1 MVQKSIHD
9 LSFQPDLSF
18 TTFSLHHSLYWSFCC
33 SMYSP
38 SIFLLQDICNG
49 WSLPRKFFP
58 SILVAHFFSFFMSL
72 LKWHVV
78 NNAFSDH
85 SMRWQFL
92 ALAIHV
98 HLACMC
104 VKSLQSFQ
112 LFTTLCT
119 MDGQAPLSM
128 GFSRQEY
135 WSGLPCPSPGDLPN
149 PGIEPTSPAL
159 QVDSLF
165 QISSFQ
171 FSHSVTSNSLPPHE
185 IQHSRLPCPPPAPG
199 ACSNSRPLSQ

>member
-1 MVQKSIHD
+1 
-9 LSFQPDLSF
+9 
-18 TTFSLHHSLYWSFCC
+18 
-33 SMYSP
+33 MYSP
-38 SIFLLQDICNG
+38 SIFLLQDICNC

-135 WSGLPCPSPGDLPN
+135 WSGLPCPPPGNLPGSGVKPASLVSPML
-149 PGIEPTSPAL
+149 A
-159 QVDSLF
+159 
-165 QISSFQ
+165 
-171 FSHSVTSNSLPPHE
+171 
-185 IQHSRLPCPPPAPG
+185 SRFFIIRAT
-199 ACSNSRPLSQ
+199 